1 MKFSFHTLLVNTPK
15 MVLSL
20 FSITLLPFL
29 IPVATSSKCKSIC
42 KIMMK
47 IHLKQHPCSWRN
59 RWVRFSDTDLH
70 YILISKLEEYGI
82 ILQCDGKHS
91 NGSRVAKSR
100 LQQVKRSPNAAA
112 TNKGKKESACGINQS
127 RLIISKQEAFTQ
139 ESSNASRNHS
149 C

>member
-91 NGSRVAKSR
+91 SGSRVAKSQATASEEKPKCSSHKQR
-100 LQQVKRSPNAAA
+100 KKRI
-112 TNKGKKESACGINQS
+112 CMWDQ
-127 RLIISKQEAFTQ
+127 SKQADNLKTGGI
-139 ESSNASRNHS
+139 HPGVIK
-149 C
+149 CL